1 MKEKTPFEHNEFKY
15 TEQGIEYPADRIL
28 PSELYKYYS
37 SSKNSFDCV
46 INEFLFFSHPEML
59 NDLIDSTK
67 FLLDF
72 SNCDEEKYNG
82 IMKYLSKTYEG
93 RIDNGTIP
101 SFEAAKSNNFAQM
114 STLIYYDKFSN
125 KGTLSLSENKYDTL
139 MMAHYANESGFVLE
153 LDIAKLEQHLNDV
166 YTKNNIFIYPMNYDK
181 KVARIDYFKN
191 VKHKKEQTFDFSYT
205 DSPKRIIKHD
215 LIDLVP
221 ILYITS
227 IKNDVWTYEKEW
239 RILLRK
245 GSMGMAKDP
254 LRFSEYHVDNLE
266 TEKRKINY
274 NRECLK
280 KIILGPLFLNNKFFK
295 EKIFDINKTNN
306 FILNIEY
313 LIEEKLLDSFRQFL
327 KIISSEKFVE
337 KVYLQNIQIDE
348 KGFERF
354 SLKLEHLSFK
364 NDIFSF
370 ISTDEKY

>member
-1 MKEKTPFEHNEFKY
+1 MKKKNPFKYNKFKY
-15 TEQGIEYPADRIL
+15 TEKGIEYPSDRIL
-28 PSELYKYYS
+28 PNELYKYYS
-37 SSKNSFDCV
+37 LNKNSFDCV
-46 INEFLFFSHPEML
+46 VNEFLFFSHPEML

-93 RIDNGTIP
+93 RIEKSTIP
-101 SFEAAKSNNFAQM
+101 SFEEAKSNNFEEM
-114 STLIYYDKFSN
+114 SILINYDKFSN

-153 LDIAKLEQHLNDV
+153 LDVAKLEKHLNDV
-166 YTKNNIFIYPMNYDK
+166 YAKNNIFIYPMNYDK

-191 VKHKKEQTFDFSYT
+191 VKYIKKQTIDVSDTYNSKLIT
-205 DSPKRIIKHD
+205 KHD
-215 LIDLVP
+215 IIDLVP
-221 ILYITS
+221 TLYMTS
-227 IKNDVWTYEKEW
+227 IKDDVWTYEKEW

-245 GSMGMAKDP
+245 GSMGIAKDP
-254 LRFSEYHVDNLE
+254 LRFSEYHEDNLK

-274 NRECLK
+274 NGECLK

-295 EKIFDINKTNN
+295 EKIFDINKINN
-306 FILNIEY
+306 YFLNIEY
-313 LIEEKLLDSFRQFL
+313 LTDEKLLDSFRQFL

-348 KGFERF
+348 KGFKRY
-354 SLKLEHLSFK
+354 SLKLKGLSFK
-364 NDIFSF
+364 NDVFSF
-370 ISTDEKY
+370 ISTDERY